1 VVSHRG
7 GNGFNADFKAVLTRY
22 QGRILQYTSLYC
34 ARSCA
39 TQTWIAYNRRTLI
52 KSRVTSRTCSRTAR
66 LMHRQVATAHST
78 CKTRSICTRH
88 IRLTEMR
95 KVIAGRAAISHKPS
109 DGNSNPALSAEA
121 ANVVAVPAGR
131 RWQHLCSRVNRC
143 LRKSSLPQQEQ
154 ADARCQT
161 PSSLSV
167 WPSNGDPRSKAGCC
181 VFTFNSILTTYKERI
196 SVCRVPEFH
205 PNWSVDTCL
214 CKYPLSI
221 RNFRASSTV
230 DCIGAIIS

>member
-1 VVSHRG
+1 
-7 GNGFNADFKAVLTRY
+7 
-22 QGRILQYTSLYC
+22 
-34 ARSCA
+34 
-39 TQTWIAYNRRTLI
+39 
-52 KSRVTSRTCSRTAR
+52 
-66 LMHRQVATAHST
+66 
-78 CKTRSICTRH
+78 
-88 IRLTEMR
+88 LTEMR

-214 CKYPLSI
+214 CKYPLSHQV
-221 RNFRASSTV
+221 R
-230 DCIGAIIS
+230 

>member
-1 VVSHRG
+1 MVSHRG

-143 LRKSSLPQQEQ
+143 
-154 ADARCQT
+154 
-161 PSSLSV
+161 
-167 WPSNGDPRSKAGCC
+167 